1 MGCTFRTR
9 QPRTRSNRPNAR
21 WSITTNVEDDM
32 SQPFTLIKE
41 TDSYYNKAAAHD
53 RQKELEKQKA
63 EYFANGGKITV
74 IGEIKS

>member
-1 MGCTFRTR
+1 
-9 QPRTRSNRPNAR
+9 
-21 WSITTNVEDDM
+21 M

-41 TDSYYNKAAAHD
+41 TDKDSYYNKAAAHD

-74 IGEIKS
+74 IGEIK